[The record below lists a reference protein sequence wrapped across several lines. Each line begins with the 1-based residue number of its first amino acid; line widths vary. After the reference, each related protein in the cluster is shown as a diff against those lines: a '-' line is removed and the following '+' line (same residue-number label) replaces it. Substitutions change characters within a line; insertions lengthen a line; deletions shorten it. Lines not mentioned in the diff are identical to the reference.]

1 MKEYDSSLLAE
12 SHPVSSHEVERASPT
27 PTLSQQQNFQ
37 APTSEIP
44 IYDSAISSSVA
55 QKTWWVS
62 RHVSHW
68 VILLFIGYFSR
79 ITKKRSNI
87 SLLNLLLIP
96 IILATPFIFH
106 VFDRHYNGII
116 MNLLM
121 LLFPIGALCV
131 GLVAGALVSPI
142 AIVFLPCLLLSFILV
157 RLLQFIRHGEAYDN
171 LVLLKFYIRTWIY
184 YLYLYSIAPAL
195 AIFLAIAW
203 YSRSLQSIFFHG
215 LLLGY
220 SDPTKRKVL
229 GVWQRICFCISTMLM
244 ISTILLILAF
254 SYIPRLQLD
263 LLESGIN
270 IPEAVLEVADCL
282 NVFIWMKILLKI
294 TAAPAL
300 KHHKILGLETWK
312 WIQAF
317 IFIVIIYNAITIL
330 TRVSVWSL
338 QKYVSHDKPVTQKE
352 TATGRSS
359 ILHKIFR
366 RRYLVYWGNG
376 MKHSINF
383 ILSSSLFLFAWVLYF
398 RSYLK
403 TTPTARKVWEF
414 GTWTYLSFL
423 TCAILWL
430 IKNCVV
436 LSWEADSIYVRL
448 ESKILQG
455 AKQLYFL
462 GIMGRHDYDIFNLL
476 YHDEMPKGQKKWG
489 FIQTFSRLQH
499 MFTFSF
505 VINLS
510 TQYHSKTDAVDEWE
524 NDKKL
529 SQKKNNRAKDYLLM
543 QGNQTPTIYG
553 VQQAALY
560 FFMAKSKLLE
570 EKYTSVILKKL
581 ESYNQDDDDN
591 SGIEQNLKRLI
602 GEEHWEDFQ
611 HQLDEY
617 VGSSESICFETKLT
631 AWMEMAHNNCLFLAN
646 TLSSGKEVVDCLN
659 NIISFVLIFAS
670 FIMWLLLTGLATT
683 KVLVLISAPLLAG
696 SFMFQ
701 NTCKIL
707 FEGIMFVYVVHP
719 FNVGDLCII
728 DEKMMEVRTVGVWRT
743 TFSKIGSQEEVIYSN
758 SELATTSI
766 VNHKTDFD
774 WNESVEVDVGS
785 LRNGKIKNLKEEI
798 EKYLD
803 GNKDKYTPGYNSVE
817 VLTDGDIL
825 KLVVC
830 FRHKVNLKNSNFFK
844 CLKEKRK
851 LRSEFVLEAEKLA
864 DRNQNRESIT

>member
-1 MKEYDSSLLAE
+1 MKEYDPSLLAD
-12 SHPVSSHEVERASPT
+12 SHPVFSHEVERARPT
-27 PTLSQQQNFQ
+27 PTLSQQQFSQ
-37 APTSEIP
+37 ATTLEIP
-44 IYDSAISSSVA
+44 TYDSAISPSVA
-55 QKTWWVS
+55 QTRWKFS

-68 VILLFIGYFSR
+68 VIAFFIGYFSM
-79 ITKKRSNI
+79 TMKNRSNI
-87 SLLNLLLIP
+87 SGINLLFIP
-96 IILATPFIFH
+96 YLLATPFIAN
-106 VFDRHYNGII
+106 VIDRHYNGII
-116 MNLLM
+116 LNLLM
-121 LLFPIGALCV
+121 LLFPIGAICV
-131 GLVAGALVSPI
+131 GLVAGALASPI

-184 YLYLYSIAPAL
+184 YLYLYLIAPAL
-195 AIFLAIAW
+195 AIYLTIAW
-203 YSRSLQSIFFHG
+203 YSRTLQSTFFNG

-220 SDPTKRKVL
+220 SPPTKSKVL
-229 GVWQRICFCISTMLM
+229 GDWQHICSVISGMLI

-254 SYIPRLQLD
+254 NYIPRLQLD

-270 IPEAVLEVADCL
+270 VPEAVLEVADCL

-317 IFIVIIYNAITIL
+317 IFIVIIYNVITIL
-330 TRVSVWSL
+330 TRLSVWSL
-338 QKYVSHDKPVTQKE
+338 QKYVSHDKPATQKD

-414 GTWTYLSFL
+414 GTWTCLSFL
-423 TCAILWL
+423 TCAIFWL

-436 LSWEADSIYVRL
+436 LSWEADSIYIRL

-505 VINLS
+505 VINLN
-510 TQYHSKTDAVDEWE
+510 TQYHRKTDAVDEWE

-581 ESYNQDDDDN
+581 ESYNQDDDN
-591 SGIEQNLKRLI
+591 SSGIEQNLKRLI

-631 AWMEMAHNNCLFLAN
+631 AW
-646 TLSSGKEVVDCLN
+646 
-659 NIISFVLIFAS
+659 
-670 FIMWLLLTGLATT
+670 
-683 KVLVLISAPLLAG
+683 
-696 SFMFQ
+696 
-701 NTCKIL
+701 
-707 FEGIMFVYVVHP
+707 
-719 FNVGDLCII
+719 
-728 DEKMMEVRTVGVWRT
+728 MMEVRTVGVWRT

-785 LRNGKIKNLKEEI
+785 LSNGKIKNLKEEI

-817 VLTDGDIL
+817 VLTDGDTL

-864 DRNQNRESIT
+864 DRNQNGKSIT